1 MTNLIVRGGRP
12 LRGEITPSANKNAV
26 LPVLCATLLSDAP
39 LVLHR
44 VPDITDVRKILD
56 FFRALGSQVDMDFGT
71 GTLRLH
77 HGENLDPSRAHLP
90 LGMRSSVML
99 IPALLHRFGKA
110 SLEDEAKGCTLGAR
124 EIDPHLEVFEAFGA
138 RVEMREAAILID
150 ASEGF
155 HATRHWLDYAS
166 VTTTAL
172 VVATAAGAPVVGLR
186 ARRWRARSSGVVFA
200 RA

>member
-39 LVLHR
+39 LTLHR

-56 FFRALGSQVDMDFGT
+56 FFRALGSQVDMDFDT
-71 GTLRLH
+71 GTLKLH
-77 HGENLDPSRAHLP
+77 HGENLDPAGAHLP

-124 EIDPHLEVFEAFGA
+124 EIDPHLEILQLLALKLKSFVHKSMSAPGGPRGGKA
-138 RVEMREAAILID
+138 RGKGSGQRRS
-150 ASEGF
+150 AS
-155 HATRHWLDYAS
+155 TRLLYIFS
-166 VTTTAL
+166 QEC
-172 VVATAAGAPVVGLR
+172 VVGKVLFQ
-186 ARRWRARSSGVVFA
+186 GC
-200 RA
+200 